1 MDNFIW
7 KYKWDD
13 ILLSL
18 TLKIKKMKQRKEKIV
33 ETLKNLQTL
42 IKELEDFIEPTN
54 DTSKN
59 WIQELIN
66 NAENIKFNLFR
77 IK

>member
-1 MDNFIW
+1 M
-7 KYKWDD
+7 
-13 ILLSL
+13 SL